1 MDRTSR
7 NASRR
12 APVQTQGFT
21 LVELLIVVAIA
32 AILAT
37 VGTPSFLGTIT
48 SYRISTEVNSLVGD
62 LQYARSEAVKQG
74 IPVQVCIS
82 TDSKTCSTSSTS
94 WAAGHIVVTSP
105 PGSDCTQ
112 VNKGCTLLR
121 VQQAFSGTDQAS
133 DTVGLTTSIAFNRDG
148 FAGVPSTASWN
159 GFAPLGQALYVTVHA
174 NPDIGMGSCV
184 FINPVGQMSVVLRGA
199 TAVGATTACS

>member
-1 MDRTSR
+1 MDETR
-7 NASRR
+7 NSSQRVRR
-12 APVQTQGFT
+12 QVRGFT

-48 SYRISTEVNSLVGD
+48 NYRISAEVNGLVGD

-74 IPVQVCIS
+74 IPVEVCIS
-82 TDSKTCSTSSTS
+82 TDSKTCSTGSTS

-105 PGSDCTQ
+105 PGSNCSQ
-112 VNKGCTLLR
+112 ANGNCTLLR
-121 VQQAFSGTDQAS
+121 AQQAFSGSDTAS
-133 DTVGLTTSIAFNRDG
+133 DLANQTASIAFNREG

-159 GFAPLGQALYVTVHA
+159 GFAPLGQALYITVHPS
-174 NPDIGMGSCV
+174 PDNGTGSCV
-184 FINPVGQMSVVLRGA
+184 FINPVGQMSVVSRGQ
-199 TAVGATTACS
+199 TAVGAASACS